1 MAMYI
6 ISEERLTEIA
16 DMIRSKTGGTEP
28 LSPADMVTAIHSIIA
43 QRDIDGL
50 IERTTTVVEST
61 SATKIGANAFYD
73 YAALTDVIF
82 QSVRVIGNDAFNR
95 CTSLSSVELPSLSI
109 LGARVFNNC
118 SSLTTLDFRDSRLT
132 AIPANS
138 FSGSGLTTIWLPSS
152 VFCAAVKNS
161 FSGCPLAPDGTG
173 GTIYLPASYRT
184 AYEANTGWAEV
195 IGSTNNR
202 VISY

>member
-1 MAMYI
+1 MAAYI
-6 ISEERLTEIA
+6 ILEERLTEIA
-16 DMIRSKTGGTEP
+16 DTIRSKTGGTEK
-28 LSPADMVTAIHSIIA
+28 LSPADMVAAIHSIVA
-43 QRDIDGL
+43 QRDIDSL
-50 IERTTTVVEST
+50 IERTATIIEST
-61 SATKIGANAFYD
+61 TATKIGANAFYN
-73 YAALTDVIF
+73 YTTLTSVIL
-82 QSVRVIGNDAFNR
+82 QSVRVIGNDAFNW
-95 CTSLSSVELPSLSI
+95 CTSLSSVELPSLAI

-118 SSLTTLDFRDSRLT
+118 SALTTLDFRNSRLT

-138 FSGSGLTTIWLPSS
+138 FTGSGLTTIWLPSS

-161 FSGCPLAPDGTG
+161 FAGCPLAPDGAG
-173 GTIYLPASYRT
+173 GTIYLPAAYRT

>member
-1 MAMYI
+1 MASYI
-6 ISEERLTEIA
+6 ISEERLREIA
-16 DMIRSKTGGTEP
+16 DTIRSKTGGAERLT
-28 LSPADMVTAIHSIIA
+28 PADMVAAIHSIVA

-50 IERTTTVVEST
+50 IERSTTVVEST
-61 SATKIGANAFYD
+61 TATKIGANAFYN
-73 YAALTDVIF
+73 YNTLTDVIL
-82 QSVRVIGNDAFNR
+82 QSVRVVGNDAFNW

-118 SSLTTLDFRDSRLT
+118 SSLTTLDFRSSKLS

-138 FSGSGLTTIWLPSS
+138 FTGSGLTTIWLPSS
-152 VFCAAVKNS
+152 VFCAAVRNS
-161 FSGCPLAPDGTG
+161 FAGCPLAPDGAG

-184 AYEANTGWAEV
+184 AYEANAGWAEV